1 MRVPFLARQ
10 ILAIPGSQI
19 EIVRTFSVARL
30 LCALRHCRLGHQNV
44 DALVMI
50 FKNWP
55 INARDECNY
64 FAESDFVNF
73 FVHVAE
79 LVDALE
85 DELQIA

>member
-1 MRVPFLARQ
+1 M
-10 ILAIPGSQI
+10 
-19 EIVRTFSVARL
+19 
-30 LCALRHCRLGHQNV
+30 CALRHCRLGHQNV

-85 DELQIA
+85 DELQIAWSFEEDPTFSIDELDVYN